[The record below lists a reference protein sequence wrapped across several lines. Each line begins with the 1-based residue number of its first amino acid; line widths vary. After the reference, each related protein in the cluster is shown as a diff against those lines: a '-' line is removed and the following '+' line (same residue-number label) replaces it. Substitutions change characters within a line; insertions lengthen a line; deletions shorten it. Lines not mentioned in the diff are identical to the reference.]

1 MVIGDQD
8 ANRVCSHRFFLP
20 GVQSS
25 QSCHC
30 VWYHTGARVVSP
42 ILILCWHS
50 YSKSKALVIYL
61 AELEYSL
68 GRGWILPPTAL
79 SSWTKFD

>member
-1 MVIGDQD
+1 
-8 ANRVCSHRFFLP
+8 
-20 GVQSS
+20 
-25 QSCHC
+25 

-79 SSWTKFD
+79 ILLDEI

>member
-1 MVIGDQD
+1 
-8 ANRVCSHRFFLP
+8 
-20 GVQSS
+20 
-25 QSCHC
+25 

-61 AELEYSL
+61 AET
-68 GRGWILPPTAL
+68 GILAWPGLDFTAHGL
-79 SSWTKFD
+79 ILLDEI